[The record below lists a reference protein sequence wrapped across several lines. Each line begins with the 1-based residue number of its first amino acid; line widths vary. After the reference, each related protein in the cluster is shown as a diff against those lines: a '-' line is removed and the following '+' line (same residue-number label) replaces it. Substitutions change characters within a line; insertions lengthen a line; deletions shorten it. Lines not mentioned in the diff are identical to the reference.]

1 MGSKAISEK
10 LIHGTM
16 EEEQFIDIR
25 TLKQD
30 TNYFAFDPSLKN
42 TACTQSA
49 ICYVDSDVGKLT
61 YRGYPIEQLAEN
73 CRFTE
78 IAYLLLNENLPNQ
91 IELESFE
98 KQIQDHTMVHE
109 QLCSF
114 FNGFRRDSHPM
125 SIMIGVV
132 GALSSF
138 YHDTLDMSNP
148 DNLKLNCIRI
158 LSKMPTIA
166 AMCYK
171 YSIGQPFI
179 YPKNELSY
187 TENFLHMMFATPCAE
202 YEIDSDIAEAMDI
215 LLTLHA
221 EHEQNA
227 STTSVRVAASTG
239 ANIYAC
245 IASGVTALWGPL
257 HGGAN
262 QAVLEQLEQI
272 GSSEN
277 IDKFIRDVKN
287 PETSTRLMGFGHRVY
302 KHYDPRA
309 KIVQNLCHKI
319 LRKKKLTD
327 PFFELALK
335 LEEIALKDNYF
346 TERKLYP
353 NVDFYSGIIFK
364 ALDIPKKMFPVMFAV
379 ARTVGWLAHLTEQVN
394 SKQPIYRPRQLYI
407 GPKERSINR
416 L

>member
-1 MGSKAISEK
+1 MEDK
-10 LIHGTM
+10 LIHGTI
-16 EEEQFIDIR
+16 EDDKLIDIR
-25 TLKQD
+25 NLKQD
-30 TNYFAFDPSLKN
+30 TGYFSFDPSFKN
-42 TACTQSA
+42 TACTQST
-49 ICYVDSDVGKLT
+49 ICHLNGELGKLT
-61 YRGYPIEQLAEN
+61 YRGYPIEQLATHCSFIEV
-73 CRFTE
+73 
-78 IAYLLLNENLPNQ
+78 AYLLLNENLPNQ
-91 IELESFE
+91 IDLEKFEL
-98 KQIQDHTMVHE
+98 QIKDHSMVHE

-125 SIMIGVV
+125 SVLIGVV

-138 YHDTLDMSNP
+138 YHDTLNMHDP
-148 DNLKLNCIRI
+148 DNLHLNCIRI

-179 YPKNELSY
+179 YPKNSLGY
-187 TENFLHMMFATPCAE
+187 TENFLHMMFATPCGD
-202 YEIDSDIAEAMDI
+202 YEIDSDVAHALDV

-245 IASGVTALWGPL
+245 VASGVTALWGPL

-262 QAVLEQLEQI
+262 QAVLEQLEKI
-272 GSSEN
+272 GHVDN
-277 IDKFIRDVKN
+277 IGPFLRDVKD
-287 PETSTRLMGFGHRVY
+287 PEKPIRLMGFGHRVY
-302 KHYDPRA
+302 KNYDPRA

-319 LRKKKLTD
+319 LRKKKLND

-335 LEEIALKDNYF
+335 LEETALKDSYF
-346 TERKLYP
+346 TERNLYP

-364 ALDIPKKMFPVMFAV
+364 ALNIPKKMFPVMFAV

-394 SKQPIYRPRQLYI
+394 SKQPIYRPRQLYV